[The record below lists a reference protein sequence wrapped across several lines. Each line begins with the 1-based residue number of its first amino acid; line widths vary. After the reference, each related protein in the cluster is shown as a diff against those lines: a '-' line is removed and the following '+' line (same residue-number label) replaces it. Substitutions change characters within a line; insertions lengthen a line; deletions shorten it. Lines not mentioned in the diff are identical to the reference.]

1 MREFAGRVA
10 VITGAAGGLG
20 RALAQQASSLGMR
33 LVLADI
39 DADALERVT
48 GELQAGGSEVL
59 AMVCDV
65 GEPSHVEELAD
76 AAMIRFHGV
85 HLLFNNAAAAVGGLV
100 WEHGDADWQ
109 RVLGA
114 NLWGTIHG
122 VRVFTPLM
130 LESARRAPGYEGHIV
145 NTATMA
151 GLLNAPGTGAVNV
164 SRHGV
169 MALTETL
176 YHDLRLVAAPLGVS
190 VLCPQQE
197 AAAEVARCAFEGVKR
212 GDFYLVPQPEGLAAV
227 QERMEAIMQGRAP
240 ADPFLSMALLRDGL
254 LADSAP
260 DRRR

>member
-1 MREFAGRVA
+1 MRHFAGRVA

-20 RALAQQASSLGMR
+20 RALAREASALGMR

-65 GEPSHVEELAD
+65 AEPSHVEELAD

-85 HLLFNNAAAAVGGLV
+85 HLLFNNASAATGGLV

-114 NLWGTIHG
+114 NLWGAIHG
-122 VRVFTPLM
+122 VRVFVPLM
-130 LESARRAPGYEGHIV
+130 LDSARRVPDYEGHIV

-176 YHDLRLVAAPLGVS
+176 YHDVRLAGAQLGVS
-190 VLCPQQE
+190 VLCPGQE
-197 AAAEVARCAFEGVKR
+197 AAADVARCAFDGVKR
-212 GDFYLVPQPEGLAAV
+212 GDFYLVPHPEGLAAV
-227 QERMEAIMQGRAP
+227 QERMEAIVQGGVP
-240 ADPFLSMALLRDGL
+240 ADPFLSMALLRDEL
-254 LADSAP
+254 LAGP
-260 DRRR
+260 DLDKRR

>member
-1 MREFAGRVA
+1 MRYFTGRVA

-20 RALAQQASSLGMR
+20 RALAHEASSLGMR

-48 GELQAGGSEVL
+48 GELQAAGSEVL

-85 HLLFNNAAAAVGGLV
+85 HLLFNNASAATGGLV
-100 WEHGDADWQ
+100 WEHEEADWQ

-114 NLWGTIHG
+114 NLWGAIHG

-130 LESARRAPGYEGHIV
+130 LESARRVPDYEGHIV
-145 NTATMA
+145 NTAGLA
-151 GLLNAPGTGAVNV
+151 GLLNAPGAGAVNV

-176 YHDLRLVAAPLGVS
+176 YHDLRLVDAPLGVS
-190 VLCPQQE
+190 VLCPDQE
-197 AAAEVARCAFEGVKR
+197 PAADVARCAFEGIRR
-212 GDFYLVPQPEGLAAV
+212 GDFYLVPRPDTLGAV
-227 QERMEAIMQGRAP
+227 RERMEAIVQRGTP
-240 ADPFLSMALLRDGL
+240 ADPFLSMPLLRDEL
-254 LADSAP
+254 LAQ
-260 DRRR
+260 RGGG